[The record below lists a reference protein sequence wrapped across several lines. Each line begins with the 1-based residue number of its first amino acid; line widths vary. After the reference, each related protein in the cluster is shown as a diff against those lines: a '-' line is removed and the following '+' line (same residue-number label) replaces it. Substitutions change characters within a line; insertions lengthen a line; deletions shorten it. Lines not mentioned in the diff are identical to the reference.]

1 MLTIVRVNQARD
13 SSVKD
18 DTNVT
23 SGVAPYQ
30 IHCMENL
37 LNLKK

>member
-1 MLTIVRVNQARD
+1 MFGIVRVNQARD
-13 SSVKD
+13 NSVKD
-18 DTNVT
+18 DTNAT

-30 IHCMENL
+30 IHCTENL